1 MLKRGSVLE
10 LTVEKVADRGMSL
23 TRIDGYVVFIPG
35 GIPGD
40 KLSVRIRRA
49 KKKFAEAVVLE
60 VIEASPDRIEPRCSH
75 FGTCGGCKWQHMTY
89 SAQLEAKRQSVE
101 DALHRQG
108 GLTDLKVENVIGAA
122 TLFRYRNKMEFSF
135 SAERWLTT
143 EEIGSGRPVDKSF
156 ALGLHVPGNFAKVLD
171 LRECHLHSEEGER
184 LLNRIR
190 LLAREKAWEPW
201 HIRNHTGYLRHLVL
215 RNAANTDDF
224 MVNLV
229 TNGFDEEKM
238 GEFAA
243 ILKEEFPSVTTL
255 VNTINTGVAQTAF
268 GEKIHTIYGPG
279 TIKDKIGRFTFEIAP
294 NAFFQT
300 NTHQAENLYRVA
312 ASFADLKKTDHVYD
326 LYSGAGTISIYIA
339 EQVRQVT
346 GVELIEAATQN
357 ARQNASANGIKNV
370 SFVTGDMMKVFR
382 DDFIEQHGRP
392 DVLIVDPPRAGM
404 HPKVVD
410 QIIRLRPERFVY
422 VSCNPISQA
431 KDLSLLADTFEI
443 EAVQPVDL
451 FPHTYHIENVVKL
464 RARKHST

>member
-1 MLKRGSVLE
+1 VLKRGSELE
-10 LTVEKVADRGMSL
+10 LTVEKVADRGKSL

-40 KLSVRIRRA
+40 KLRVRINKA
-49 KKKFAEAVVLE
+49 KKKFAEAIILE
-60 VIEASPDRIEPRCSH
+60 VIEPSRDRIDARCAH
-75 FGTCGGCKWQHMTY
+75 FGTCGGCKWQHMSY
-89 SAQLEAKRQSVE
+89 AAQLRAKQQSVE

-108 GLTDLKVENVIGAA
+108 GLTEIAVNDVIGSE
-122 TLFRYRNKMEFSF
+122 TVYRYRNKMEFSF
-135 SAERWLTT
+135 SAERWLTA
-143 EEIGSGRPVDKSF
+143 EEIGSGKPVDKSF

-171 LRECHLHSEEGER
+171 LSECHLHSEEGER
-184 LLNRIR
+184 LLNRVR
-190 LLAREKAWEPW
+190 LLARENKWEPW

-215 RNAANTDDF
+215 RNAANTEDF

-229 TNGFDEEKM
+229 TNGFDEEKIT
-238 GEFAA
+238 EFAA
-243 ILKEEFPSVTTL
+243 VLKEEFPSVTTL

-268 GEKIHTIYGPG
+268 GEEIRTIFGPG
-279 TIKDKIGRFTFEIAP
+279 TIKDQIGRFTFEIAP

-312 ASFADLKKTDHVYD
+312 ASFAELKKTDHVYD

-339 EQVRQVT
+339 EQVKHVT
-346 GVELIEAATQN
+346 GVELIEAATEN
-357 ARQNASANGIKNV
+357 ARQNAAANGIKNV
-370 SFVTGDMMKVFR
+370 TFVTGDMMKLFR
-382 DDFIEQHGRP
+382 DEFVEEHGRP

-404 HPKVVD
+404 HPKVVA
-410 QIIRLRPERFVY
+410 QIIRLLPERFVY

-431 KDLSLLADTFEI
+431 KDLSLLADSFEI

-464 RARKHST
+464 RARKQNS

>member
-1 MLKRGSVLE
+1 M
-10 LTVEKVADRGMSL
+10 
-23 TRIDGYVVFIPG
+23 
-35 GIPGD
+35 
-40 KLSVRIRRA
+40 
-49 KKKFAEAVVLE
+49 
-60 VIEASPDRIEPRCSH
+60 
-75 FGTCGGCKWQHMTY
+75 
-89 SAQLEAKRQSVE
+89 
-101 DALHRQG
+101 
-108 GLTDLKVENVIGAA
+108 
-122 TLFRYRNKMEFSF
+122 
-135 SAERWLTT
+135 
-143 EEIGSGRPVDKSF
+143 
-156 ALGLHVPGNFAKVLD
+156 
-171 LRECHLHSEEGER
+171 
-184 LLNRIR
+184 
-190 LLAREKAWEPW
+190 
-201 HIRNHTGYLRHLVL
+201 
-215 RNAANTDDF
+215 
-224 MVNLV
+224 
-229 TNGFDEEKM
+229 
-238 GEFAA
+238 
-243 ILKEEFPSVTTL
+243 KEELPSITTL
-255 VNTINTGVAQTAF
+255 VNTINTGVAQTEF
-268 GEKIHTIYGPG
+268 GEKSPTIYGPG